1 MLIGIG
7 TMTVSKYNILIKI
20 GEDIVKIIGER
31 LKELWTGVQLSQT
44 QIGKM
49 FGTEQSDIF
58 KYESGM
64 STVPTKIMLQYADYF
79 DVSMDYLYDR
89 TADPHLKY
97 YSFRTPQV
105 EKSYPEMDKFIEMCF
120 ELGSAMNERLKK
132 TLKEMMREES
142 ENAGER

>member
-1 MLIGIG
+1 M
-7 TMTVSKYNILIKI
+7 
-20 GEDIVKIIGER
+20 KIIGER
-31 LKELWTGVQLSQT
+31 LKQLRTGVQLSQT

-49 FGTEQSDIF
+49 FGTGQSNIF

-79 DVSMDYLYDR
+79 DVSMDYLYGR
-89 TADPHLKY
+89 TDDPHGKY
-97 YSFRTPQV
+97 YAFRTPEV
-105 EKSYPEMDKFIEMCF
+105 EKAYPEMDKFIEMCF
-120 ELGSAMNERLKK
+120 EPGTAMNERLKE